1 MPSYGNVAVSE
12 RFENSNLFPLQADQP
27 ADYNIEQKSRNGEKN
42 QRQQDSHRLELLNF
56 LRNQVMRELI
66 IPGIRTLASV
76 TRQKEIHTAYHI
88 LNLSVR
94 SKFKRQIIKNA
105 VHIICGSQC
114 SLTHPH
120 HSATHAVGANHP
132 R

>member
-1 MPSYGNVAVSE
+1 MKNKIIENHICHSASYRKTDQDAHHCTREGNNQNHLKIMPSYGNVAVSE

-66 IPGIRTLASV
+66 ILGIRTLVSV
-76 TRQKEIHTAYHI
+76 
-88 LNLSVR
+88 NL
-94 SKFKRQIIKNA
+94 
-105 VHIICGSQC
+105 
-114 SLTHPH
+114 
-120 HSATHAVGANHP
+120 
-132 R
+132 